1 MLRFLKSGAI
11 MDTCLLKILDPP
23 VGRRGMENPMAPLTL
38 ITGASSGIGKV
49 FAERFAREK
58 HDLIVAARRR
68 NELEALAES
77 LSRAHGIQVHVIP
90 CDLSLPDA
98 SRTLYEEI
106 QQRGLEVDGLVNN
119 AGFGIHGSYAE
130 MEPEALERMITVNVT
145 VITLL
150 TRYFLPGMIARR
162 SGTIINIAS
171 TAAFQPIPFFS
182 AYAASKA
189 YVLSLTEGLAEEVRD
204 HGIQVV
210 ALCPGPTRT
219 EFMGTAGLQ
228 LGGIKYADAAFMDAT
243 DVVEACMRA
252 LSRREVVRIPGTLN
266 ALMARSMPFLPR
278 RLVAK
283 VSGKLMKQS
292 QR

>member
-1 MLRFLKSGAI
+1 
-11 MDTCLLKILDPP
+11 
-23 VGRRGMENPMAPLTL
+23 MAPLTL

-58 HDLIVAARRR
+58 HDLIVVARRQG
-68 NELEALAES
+68 ELEALAES
-77 LSRAHGIQVHVIP
+77 LTRAHGIQVHVIP
-90 CDLSLPDA
+90 CDLAAPHA
-98 SRTLYEEI
+98 ARTLFDAVEE
-106 QQRGLEVDGLVNN
+106 RGLTVDGLVNN
-119 AGFGIHGSYAE
+119 AGFGIHGAHAE
-130 MEPEALERMITVNVT
+130 MDAEALEQMLTVNVT
-145 VITLL
+145 ALTML
-150 TRYFLPGMIARR
+150 TRYFLPGMISRR
-162 SGTIINIAS
+162 RGTIINIAS
-171 TAAFQPIPFFS
+171 TAAFQPIPYFS

-189 YVLSLTEGLAEEVRD
+189 YVLSLSEGLAEEVRE

-219 EFMGTAGLQ
+219 AFMGTAGIQ

-252 LSRREVVRIPGTLN
+252 LRKREVVRIPGTLN

-283 VSGKLMKQS
+283 VSGQLMKQS